1 MKKLKIYLSPTDF
14 INSHMIEGH
23 EKEWI
28 NNILTQGEDK
38 LLLSIVESKII
49 HKRITNIYSEMYYVS
64 ADCESYKELELLI
77 KNFEKVIKKPM
88 TELSRMDLLKLSSED

>member
-1 MKKLKIYLSPTDF
+1 
-14 INSHMIEGH
+14 
-23 EKEWI
+23 
-28 NNILTQGEDK
+28 
-38 LLLSIVESKII
+38 
-49 HKRITNIYSEMYYVS
+49 MYYVS